1 MTRRILKTLIRHIP
15 ELIRGLLNN
24 SDTTYI
30 SYAYQALLIQS
41 LPGYT
46 RGHSPL
52 PYLYTSSNILNCKAA
67 MKQQQAA

>member
-15 ELIRGLLNN
+15 ELIRGLVNN

-41 LPGYT
+41 LRGTQEAIAPSPIYT
-46 RGHSPL
+46 LPL
-52 PYLYTSSNILNCKAA
+52 TF
-67 MKQQQAA
+67 

>member
-15 ELIRGLLNN
+15 ELIRGLVNN

-41 LPGYT
+41 LRGRQETTPGTPHIYT
-46 RGHSPL
+46 L
-52 PYLYTSSNILNCKAA
+52 SNILNCKAA